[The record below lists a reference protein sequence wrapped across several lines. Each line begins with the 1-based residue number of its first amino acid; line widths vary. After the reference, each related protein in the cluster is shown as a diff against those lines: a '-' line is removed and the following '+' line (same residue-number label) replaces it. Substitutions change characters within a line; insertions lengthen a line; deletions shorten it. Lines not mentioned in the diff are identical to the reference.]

1 MPRPLDDKHF
11 VPCNWKVI
19 QFPET
24 CCLWNPESWALESG
38 NSSRNPESRYNAWKP
53 ESKFHWQGIRN
64 PSPGIRNPQHRIQ
77 NPSPGIRNPSPGI
90 RNPSPGIWNLESG
103 IHHLESRIHSIESR
117 IQDCLGF
124 PYMAQNF
131 IPFTNWLLLIAFQ
144 RHRVVV
150 SEKEVNYLNQPRRSL
165 VYFMRPDLDAQIMC
179 LDGSNKYV
187 PIISGNYVKQKLN
200 ATYQYWNPQNL
211 SNRRKSNYPWGFSID
226 FSISWIS
233 VF

>member
-1 MPRPLDDKHF
+1 
-11 VPCNWKVI
+11 
-19 QFPET
+19 
-24 CCLWNPESWALESG
+24 
-38 NSSRNPESRYNAWKP
+38 
-53 ESKFHWQGIRN
+53 
-64 PSPGIRNPQHRIQ
+64 
-77 NPSPGIRNPSPGI
+77 
-90 RNPSPGIWNLESG
+90 
-103 IHHLESRIHSIESR
+103 
-117 IQDCLGF
+117 
-124 PYMAQNF
+124 MAQNF
-131 IPFTNWLLLIAFQ
+131 IPFTNWLLIAFQ

-211 SNRRKSNYPWGFSID
+211 SNRRKSSYPWGFSID

-233 VF
+233 LIWSSGFGILRQNLARFGIESMGGRLLTFGITVCCLEICDATGF